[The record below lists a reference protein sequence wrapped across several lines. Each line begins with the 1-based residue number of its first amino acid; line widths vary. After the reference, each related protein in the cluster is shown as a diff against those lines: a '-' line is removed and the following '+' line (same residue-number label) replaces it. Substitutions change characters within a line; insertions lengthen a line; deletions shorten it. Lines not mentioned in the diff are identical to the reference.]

1 MKVVILAGGLGTRI
15 SEETVIKP
23 KPMVEIG
30 DEPILWH
37 IMKIYYA
44 QGFDDFIICAGY
56 KQHMIKDYFV
66 NYLHNHVDVEVDLKN
81 NTITHFGKHLETWKV
96 TIVDTGKYTMTGGRI
111 KRIKKYVDGEAF
123 MLTYGDGLANIDL
136 KQLMKSHDKSEYYVT
151 VTAVQPK
158 GRFGS
163 LDIDESGVVRKFQE
177 KPPGDGFW
185 VNGGYYVM
193 EPDVFDYIEGDNTVW
208 ENEPMINLTKDKK
221 LNAYKHT
228 GFWRPM
234 DTMTDKRNLEELWNT
249 GTAPW
254 KIWGD

>member
-15 SEETVIKP
+15 SEETTVKP

-37 IMKIYYA
+37 IMKIYSS
-44 QGFDDFIICAGY
+44 QGFSDFVICAGY

-66 NYLHNHVDVEVDLKN
+66 NYLHNHVDLEIDLRKKETNVLGDHVDD
-81 NTITHFGKHLETWKV
+81 WKIK
-96 TIVDTGKYTMTGGRI
+96 IVDTGKFTMTGGRI
-111 KRIKKYVDGEAF
+111 KRIAKYVKNETF
-123 MLTYGDGLANIDL
+123 MLTYGDGLSNVDL
-136 KQLMKSHDKSEYYVT
+136 KSLLKSHRTAGAYAT

-163 LDIDESGVVRKFQE
+163 LEINESGRVTKFQE

-193 EPDVFDYIEGDNTVW
+193 EPAVFDFIEGDQTIW
-208 ENEPMINLTKDKK
+208 EDRPMANLASSGK
-221 LNAYKHT
+221 LNSYKHT

-234 DTMTDKRNLEELWNT
+234 DTMTDKRILEEMWNF
-249 GTAPW
+249 GSAPW
-254 KIWGD
+254 KIWKD

>member
-15 SEETVIKP
+15 SEETSIRP

-37 IMKIYYA
+37 IMKIYST
-44 QGFDDFIICAGY
+44 QGFSDFIICAGY

-66 NYLHNHVDVEVDLKN
+66 NYLHNHVDMEVDLSKKTTRVLSEHSEN
-81 NTITHFGKHLETWKV
+81 WKV
-96 TIVDTGKYTMTGGRI
+96 TIVDTGKFTMTGGRI
-111 KRIKKYVDGEAF
+111 KKISKYIGNETF
-123 MLTYGDGLANIDL
+123 MLTYGDGLSDVNL
-136 KQLMKSHDKSEYYVT
+136 NSLLKSHHTSGAYVT

-163 LDIDESGVVRKFQE
+163 LVIDDSGRVIKFQE
-177 KPPGDGFW
+177 KLPGDGFW

-193 EPDVFDYIEGDNTVW
+193 EPEIFDYIGGEQTVW
-208 ENEPMINLTKDKK
+208 EGKPMSQLAMEGK
-221 LNAYKHT
+221 LNSYKHL

-234 DTMTDKRNLEELWNT
+234 DTMTDKRQLELMWNN
-249 GTAPW
+249 GDAPW